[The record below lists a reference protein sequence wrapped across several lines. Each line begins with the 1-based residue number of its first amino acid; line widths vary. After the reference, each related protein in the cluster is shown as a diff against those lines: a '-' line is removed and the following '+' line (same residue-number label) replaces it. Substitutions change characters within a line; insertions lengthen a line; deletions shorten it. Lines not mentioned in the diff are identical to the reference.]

1 MSGGWL
7 SKLFVFHPYR
17 LLAGA
22 VVDFVKCTGFLP
34 MCSRLLEF
42 ANLFAQRILFPKTL
56 CSLIWLATFVSRDGG
71 ITFSNPANKQQQL
84 QHPEMNKNGDPTHLT
99 NSPTWACKA

>member
-56 CSLIWLATFVSRDGG
+56 CSLITMAGNFCLSGWRDHIFQPSEQTTTVAASR
-71 ITFSNPANKQQQL
+71 N
-84 QHPEMNKNGDPTHLT
+84 E
-99 NSPTWACKA
+99 